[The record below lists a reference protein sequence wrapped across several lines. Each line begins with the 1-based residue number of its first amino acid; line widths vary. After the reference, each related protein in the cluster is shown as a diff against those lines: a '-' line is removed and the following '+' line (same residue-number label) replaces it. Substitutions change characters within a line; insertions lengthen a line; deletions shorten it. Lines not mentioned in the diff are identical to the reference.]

1 MGLKPKYI
9 KPNRKGSNMKENRI
23 IKSMKEY

>member
-9 KPNRKGSNMKENRI
+9 KPNRKGSNMKENWI